1 MDQYLLTVIDRN
13 IPYCGPG
20 SESFCA
26 CIFLTIKPND
36 SEDIDYD
43 GDPQMS
49 REGLIMEIIRCV
61 VPSLK
66 KIQRS
71 DVIRLLYRLF
81 ADATADSFKYGAFDG
96 TMDGRSTF
104 TAGFK
109 YLLSRLESA
118 VIEDSKKKSPDSKH
132 EVKVGKDLIE
142 LFEDAKPVR
151 GK

>member
-1 MDQYLLTVIDRN
+1 
-13 IPYCGPG
+13 
-20 SESFCA
+20 
-26 CIFLTIKPND
+26 
-36 SEDIDYD
+36 
-43 GDPQMS
+43 
-49 REGLIMEIIRCV
+49 MEIIRCV

-71 DVIRLLYRLF
+71 DIIRLLYRLF

-109 YLLSRLESA
+109 YYLCRLELA
-118 VIEDSKKKSPDSKH
+118 LIEHNEKRSTDSKH
-132 EVKVGKDLIE
+132 EVKVCKDLIE

-151 GK
+151 S